1 MTTYTQGLYK
11 LNLLKILV
19 HVFDLTYIPEKRVL
33 NSQLIHV
40 LVSLCILSPTPS
52 I

>member
-1 MTTYTQGLYK
+1 MAPYTQGLYK
-11 LNLLKILV
+11 LNLLKIL
-19 HVFDLTYIPEKRVL
+19 VFDLTYIPEKRVL

>member
-1 MTTYTQGLYK
+1 MTTYTQELYK
-11 LNLLKILV
+11 LNLLKIL
-19 HVFDLTYIPEKRVL
+19 VFDLTYIPEKRVL